1 MEANRKRHAWRSMAA
16 IAALAACC
24 ACAQTLEVV
33 GSSSA
38 KKRLFGPTEAALKA
52 ATGIEVKQVGA
63 SSGTG
68 LLTVSEGRAAVTAT
82 SASLAETIDAARED
96 AQEKGRAYT
105 PPANLVFHEIAQ
117 DRIVA
122 IIHKENPVGAL
133 TKAQLKDIFSG
144 KVTNWK
150 AVGGPD
156 APIKVITGTTASG
169 TRVHVAREL
178 IGGEWS
184 ASAKEM
190 RTSADELKAV
200 AIDRNGIGAIGEEV
214 VAGAGGAVRIV
225 PGFALVRPVGFIT
238 LGAPNADVQKM
249 IDFLKSPEARKL
261 YGQRG

>member
-1 MEANRKRHAWRSMAA
+1 MSPNYRRPLWRSL
-16 IAALAACC
+16 AALAALAAAC

-68 LLTVSEGRAAVTAT
+68 LLTVVEGRAAVTAT
-82 SASLAETIDAARED
+82 SATLPETIDAASKD
-96 AQEKGRAYT
+96 AQEKRKSFT

-117 DRIVA
+117 DRVVA
-122 IIHKENPVGAL
+122 IVHKDNPVPSL

-150 AVGGPD
+150 AVGGAD
-156 APIKVITGTTASG
+156 APIKVITGTSASG
-169 TRVHVAREL
+169 TRVHVTKEVM
-178 IGGEWS
+178 GGAEWV

-200 AIDRNGIGAIGEEV
+200 SLDRNGIGAIGEEV
-214 VAGAGGAVRIV
+214 VTASAGAVKTV
-225 PGFALVRPVGFIT
+225 PGYALVRPVGFIT
-238 LGAPNADVQKM
+238 LGAPNPTVQKM

-261 YGQRG
+261 YAR